1 MIEDRD
7 RDNGAIAEMGGAI
20 MTGTENPRPLAGAW
34 IMMMLKTLLVLIEV
48 GALAC
53 QVVLLPALA
62 AECAASDP
70 AHAYLRVPYLALSI
84 AVIACFEVAVA
95 AVWRLL
101 TMTGAGA
108 VFSRAAFR
116 WVDAVIWC
124 ASLAAALTLALL
136 VHAAFVAGVGPLGL
150 LGALF
155 ASLLGETAVALLV
168 AVMRGLLVK
177 ATDQREE
184 LEAVI

>member
-1 MIEDRD
+1 M
-7 RDNGAIAEMGGAI
+7 AALKVL
-20 MTGTENPRPLAGAW
+20 LA
-34 IMMMLKTLLVLIEV
+34 LIEV

-53 QVVLLPALA
+53 QAVLLPVLA
-62 AECAASDP
+62 AECAADDP

-84 AVIACFEVAVA
+84 AIIACFEAAVV

-101 TMTGAGA
+101 SMTGAGV
-108 VFSRAAFR
+108 VFSRAAFL
-116 WVDAVIWC
+116 WVDAIIWC
-124 ASLAAALTLALL
+124 AVLAALLTLALL
-136 VHAAFVAGVGPLGL
+136 VHAAFIAGVGPLGL

-155 ASLLGETAVALLV
+155 AALLGETAAALLMV
-168 AVMRGLLVK
+168 VMRGLLGK